1 MFSGQQKLSRVFSI
15 AVFSDSSTPTMLS
28 FLFQLKHSRN
38 GSSVVIYIVKYACK
52 RKKCRK
58 WHDLLPSNERRVLRL
73 AGSLR
78 SSFLTKADE
87 AR

>member
-15 AVFSDSSTPTMLS
+15 TVFSDSSTPKMLS

-52 RKKCRK
+52 RK
-58 WHDLLPSNERRVLRL
+58 NAEN
-73 AGSLR
+73 GMTYSLQMGEEY
-78 SSFLTKADE
+78 LGWLE
-87 AR
+87 A